1 TVSSGPAPL
10 DSTRSRSACSSLTP
24 GAVEKGTAWRVNWS
38 RIASRWL
45 GVAIMPPVPGAVRR
59 RSRDRG
65 PDIARP
71 GRAPQERRRDLAP
84 GVPVRPA
91 DRLHVRAED
100 RPAVLPA
107 PFVRVDDG
115 RQRSLEARHHV
126 AREQL
131 VAPERLLA
139 AGPLVGAE
147 QEPAEAALAQLHQPL
162 DPLAHGVGGPDQ
174 RGPLTDAFAQ
184 RIVVT

>member
-1 TVSSGPAPL
+1 MAGVRSMPVAWRTTRANAQTTSPPPQATSSTVSSGPAPL

-71 GRAPQERRRDLAP
+71 GRAPQELRRDLAP
-84 GVPVRPA
+84 GVPIRSA

-107 PFVRVDDG
+107 PFIRVDDA

-126 AREQL
+126 TREQL

-147 QEPAEAALAQLHQPL
+147 
-162 DPLAHGVGGPDQ
+162 
-174 RGPLTDAFAQ
+174 
-184 RIVVT
+184 